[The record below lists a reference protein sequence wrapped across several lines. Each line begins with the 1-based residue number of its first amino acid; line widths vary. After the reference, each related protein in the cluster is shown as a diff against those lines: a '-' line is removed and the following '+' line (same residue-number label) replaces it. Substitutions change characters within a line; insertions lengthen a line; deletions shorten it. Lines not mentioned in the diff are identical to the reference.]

1 MFLFVSSN
9 KQNNDIIVCQLSCN
23 NLKCGFLFI
32 LVFSRT
38 RPSYRD
44 QYRAY
49 CVFVARASVYVFMH
63 IQIVPFF
70 CYNTGVWQS
79 EWFFG
84 WMEGQFPFI
93 HFLPHPLVYLS
104 RSHKPVTIPP
114 LFKPDLFTLLPSLQ
128 SHSYIMEPVAPFTRL
143 DLLIPSSTSGKG
155 LVVWLL
161 PIKVDSC
168 RDWEEDEHT

>member
-49 CVFVARASVYVFMH
+49 CVFVACASVYAFMH

-79 EWFFG
+79 EWFFR
-84 WMEGQFPFI
+84 WMEGQFPSI

-104 RSHKPVTIPP
+104 RSHKPVTISP

-155 LVVWLL
+155 PVVWLL